1 MKLFG
6 TVTQGLSAAL
16 DLYEARHRV
25 LAENIANS
33 ETPGYRARDLKFDE
47 ELLTAMTP
55 PDPKPPGEGNQAAAP
70 PPAPP
75 HVEPTV
81 DRDAPVKPDG
91 NSVAIDVQVGRLSEN
106 AFKIQALTQIL
117 SARLDGLKRV
127 IDGGKV

>member
-6 TVTQGLSAAL
+6 NVTQGLSAAL
-16 DLYEARHRV
+16 ELYQARHQV

-33 ETPGYRARDLKFDE
+33 ETPGYRARELKFDE
-47 ELLTAMTP
+47 QLLTAMQP
-55 PDPKPPGEGNQAAAP
+55 ADPKAPGDPQAVAP
-70 PPAPP
+70 EKP

-81 DRDAPVKPDG
+81 DRDAAVKPDG

-117 SARLDGLKRV
+117 SSRYEGLKRV
-127 IDGGKV
+127 IDGGKA